1 MAWDILFYDT
11 PNEKTP
17 VSDFLKGLSIKTRA
31 KCSKYIQMLEQNGL
45 ALPSQYL
52 EKVRGDIWA
61 LRPEYSG
68 NEYRLFF
75 FSAGRNRFVIAH
87 AILKNTRRLKT
98 SDIEIA
104 ENRRKDWVS
113 RHKTEVTT

>member
-11 PNEKTP
+11 PNKKTP
-17 VSDFLKGLSIKTRA
+17 VSDFLKSLSLKPRA
-31 KCSKYIQMLEQNGL
+31 KCSKYIQMLENNGL
-45 ALPSQYL
+45 RLPSQYL

-61 LRPEYSG
+61 LRPEYGG

-75 FSAGRNRFVIAH
+75 FRTSKNRFVITH
-87 AILKNTRRLKT
+87 AILKNTRRLKL
-98 SDIEIA
+98 SDIETA
-104 ENRRKDWVS
+104 ENRRTDWLS